1 MLFKKKPK
9 SYYGAFSFFFKSK
22 LYLLFIVYISVVL
35 IISFAF
41 SFFYNLSYAGPSSIN
56 PICINWLHKW
66 YFSLM
71 TFMSPGFTEFL
82 PVNDVSRILSAANGL
97 LGLSFNAL
105 FLSILVA
112 RALQPHEPFEIV
124 PFLLY
129 DPEVKKLS
137 ARFYSTLPS
146 SCYNLSFRL
155 FRFLM
160 YENEFGKQL
169 GATREINIS
178 PNYKNVLLPN
188 YGILLRA
195 DIDLDKNH
203 QHASSKRVHKRK
215 KIPVEWLLPEHEKC
229 PDGHFYLTI
238 EAETPYGKM
247 FQTINFYLLKND
259 IKIGRHKLLNEG
271 EKLSL
276 DNWYKWK
283 SYRWDLWGKYSK
295 IPNITNFEN
304 DLIVKRYQ

>member
-9 SYYGAFSFFFKSK
+9 AYYGAFSFFFKSK

-35 IISFAF
+35 IISLAF
-41 SFFYNLSYAGPSSIN
+41 SFFYSLSYAGPAIAS
-56 PICINWLHKW
+56 PDCINWMHKW

-82 PVNDVSRILSAANGL
+82 PIDDISRGLSSVNGL

-129 DPEVKKLS
+129 DPAVERVS

-160 YENEFGKQL
+160 YENEHGKQL
-169 GATREINIS
+169 GATREIDIS

-188 YGILLRA
+188 YGILLRTE
-195 DIDLDKNH
+195 IDLNENH
-203 QHASSKRVHKRK
+203 QQASTKRIHVRK
-215 KIPVEWLLPEHEKC
+215 KIPIEWFLPEHKKY

-247 FQTINFYLLKND
+247 FQTINFHLSKDD
-259 IKIGRHKLLNEG
+259 IRIGRHQLLNEG
-271 EKLSL
+271 QKLSL
-276 DNWYKWK
+276 ENWYKWK

-295 IPNITNFEN
+295 ISNITDFEN
-304 DLIVKRYQ
+304 DLIVKRYL